1 MVRIGANYS
10 EGHNNSYFNEM
21 TAIGRSLSSQLSGIG
36 INQENDGTLTMDRDT
51 IQNGVTGANRNDVFK
66 TLNTFKN
73 ALSNAANK
81 TAINPMKY
89 VDKLL
94 VEYKNPG
101 KNFTAVYA
109 SSAYAGMLVDQAL

>member
-1 MVRIGANYS
+1 
-10 EGHNNSYFNEM
+10 
-21 TAIGRSLSSQLSGIG
+21 
-36 INQENDGTLTMDRDT
+36 MDRDT
-51 IQNGVTGANRNDVFK
+51 IQNGVTGANRSDVFK